1 MDKPEFSGEE
11 LLSSLGDL
19 HLRDQ
24 ISVLEAAISEHHLTN
39 DVADVLALCMMTVLL
54 DVDESCPPDL
64 RQRLD
69 VLSERIRRF
78 NVERFVSEPPYDAT
92 R

>member
-1 MDKPEFSGEE
+1 M
-11 LLSSLGDL
+11 GDL

-24 ISVLEAAISEHHLTN
+24 ISVLEDVISEHDLPDN
-39 DVADVLALCMMTVLL
+39 VADELALCMMTVLL
-54 DVDESCPPDL
+54 DVDVSCPADL

-78 NVERFVSEPPYDAT
+78 NVERFGREPPPDAT